1 MFYTIKLIKLLNK
14 IHLKNKN
21 DDDISVNIDVKKI
34 DVYLK

>member
-1 MFYTIKLIKLLNK
+1 MFYIIKFIKLLSK
-14 IHLKNKN
+14 THLRNKN